1 MNKSALD
8 KDLKRVAGLQTATRE
23 LSRKLAAPGLA
34 VLFMLAVLVEA
45 VFSIP
50 GGPFSYLVVIAAVI
64 AAYMALNV
72 GANDVA
78 NNMGPAVGGRAL
90 SMASALTI
98 AAVCEAAGALLAG
111 GDVVTTISS
120 RLLSPALTFSA
131 RDFILAMSAASL
143 AAAMWIHVATVLNAP
158 VSTTHSI
165 IGGVV
170 GAGIAAAGFSAV
182 AWPVIGMIV
191 VSWIISPVMGG
202 VLASVLLAIA
212 HFTIL
217 DRANRLAAARRW
229 VPIFVALMTG
239 VFAMYMAAKGLAR
252 VWRPEVPIVV
262 GLGAAA
268 GVAGYAAAVPWVG
281 RRVPGL
287 ENRVKHVS
295 GLFGLPLILAA
306 ALLSFA
312 HGANDVANAVG
323 PLAAIVAAAGAGVAG
338 PDQVP
343 LPLWV
348 LGIGAIGIAVGLS
361 LFGPRLIRVVGE
373 QITRM
378 NEIRAFCVALSA
390 AVTVLIA
397 SALGLP
403 ISSTHVAVGA
413 IFGVGLLREYY
424 SNAMI
429 RNPPLK
435 VKVAQARSNQ
445 FNRTAEE
452 AVKRLKGRNKRR
464 LVRRRHAM
472 TIGAAWIITV
482 PASALVAGLLYALMR
497 LLPGG

>member
-8 KDLKRVAGLQTATRE
+8 KDLKRVVRLEKATRD
-23 LSRKLAAPGLA
+23 LSRKLAAPVLA
-34 VLFMLAVLVEA
+34 VLFMLAVLMEA
-45 VFSIP
+45 LFSIP

-90 SMASALTI
+90 TMAGALTI
-98 AAVCEAAGALLAG
+98 AAICEAAGALLAG
-111 GDVVTTISS
+111 GDVVTTVSS
-120 RLLSPALTFSA
+120 RLLSPNLDFGA

-143 AAAMWIHVATVLNAP
+143 AAAMWIHIATVLNAP

-165 IGGVV
+165 VGGVV
-170 GAGIAAAGFSAV
+170 GAGIAAAGLSVV

-191 VSWIISPVMGG
+191 LSWIISPVMGG
-202 VLASVLLAIA
+202 MLASVLLAIV

-217 DRANRLAAARRW
+217 DRADKLAAARRW
-229 VPIFVALMTG
+229 VPTFVALMGG
-239 VFAMYMAAKGLAR
+239 VFAMYLAAKGLSR
-252 VWRPEVPIVV
+252 VWTPGLAMII
-262 GLGAAA
+262 GLGVVA
-268 GVAGYAAAVPWVG
+268 GVAGYAVAVPWTG
-281 RRVPGL
+281 RRVPSL
-287 ENRVKHVS
+287 ENRAKHVS
-295 GLFGLPLILAA
+295 GLFRLPLILSA

-323 PLAAIVAAAGAGVAG
+323 PLAAIVAAAGAGFAG

-348 LGIGAIGIAVGLS
+348 LGIGAIGFAVGLA

-373 QITRM
+373 KITRM
-378 NEIRAFCVALSA
+378 NEVRAFCVALSA
-390 AVTVLIA
+390 AVTVLVA

-424 SNAMI
+424 SNEII

-435 VKVAQARSNQ
+435 VKVSQARSNQ
-445 FNRTAEE
+445 FNQTAEQ
-452 AVKRLKGRNKRR
+452 AVKQLKGRVKRR
-464 LVRRRHAM
+464 LVRRRHAL
-472 TIGAAWIITV
+472 TIGAAWVITV

-497 LLPGG
+497 LLPA

>member
-1 MNKSALD
+1 MNKSVLD
-8 KDLKRVAGLQTATRE
+8 KDLKKVVRLETAMHD
-23 LSRKLAAPGLA
+23 LSLKLAAPGLA
-34 VLFMLAVLVEA
+34 ALFILAVLMA
-45 VFSIP
+45 VLFSIP

-64 AAYMALNV
+64 SAYMALNV

-90 SMASALTI
+90 TMAGALII
-98 AAVCEAAGALLAG
+98 AAICEAAGALLAG
-111 GDVVTTISS
+111 GDVVTTVSS
-120 RLLSPALTFSA
+120 KLLSSDLDIST
-131 RDFILAMSAASL
+131 RDFILVMSAASL
-143 AAAMWIHVATVLNAP
+143 ASAMWIHIATVLNAP
-158 VSTTHSI
+158 VSTTHSVV
-165 IGGVV
+165 GGVV
-170 GAGIAAAGFSAV
+170 GAGIAAAGFSVV
-182 AWPVIGMIV
+182 AWPVIGTIV
-191 VSWIISPVMGG
+191 LSWIVSPMMGG
-202 VLASVLLAIA
+202 VLASALLAVA

-217 DRANRLAAARRW
+217 DKADKLGAARRW

-239 VFAMYMAAKGLAR
+239 VFAMYLAAKGLSR
-252 VWRPEVPIVV
+252 VWKPDLPMVV
-262 GLGAAA
+262 GLGVVA

-295 GLFGLPLILAA
+295 GLFRLPLILAT

-323 PLAAIVAAAGAGVAG
+323 PLAAIVAAANAGVAS

-348 LGIGAIGIAVGLS
+348 LGIGAIGIAVGLA

-373 QITRM
+373 KITKM
-378 NEIRAFCVALSA
+378 NEVRAYCVALSA

-413 IFGVGLLREYY
+413 IFGVGLLREYH
-424 SNAMI
+424 SNEII

-435 VKVAQARSNQ
+435 VKVAEARSDQ

-452 AVKRLKGRNKRR
+452 AVKQLKGRDKRR
-464 LVRRRHAM
+464 LVRRRHAL
-472 TIGAAWIITV
+472 TIGTAWIITV